1 MRLPLTLP
9 AWTQHRC
16 HRRNSYIWCET
27 LRNGRTPPDSSFLV
41 WCHSKFHTEEEE
53 EEERE
58 DLLCCYYY

>member
-27 LRNGRTPPDSSFLV
+27 LRNGRTHPILH
-41 WCHSKFHTEEEE
+41 CHSKFHTEEEE